1 MQNVS
6 TWYTDEEHMTYSRTL
21 AVRWRGVG
29 RELVG
34 EGEKPIFWRR
44 ACAADADDVVEK
56 GGRAEKGCVCLL
68 RRRRKEFHGEIQE
81 ARIVEWASMMHVLT
95 FSLGPSHW
103 YSLMFWVRFCCA
115 GFIKI
120 PRELFFPG
128 QWHILN
134 RTGGNCYLLTT
145 HVKTQKL
152 SGPGRGQRAACRLRE
167 GGACHS
173 RWTCPGTS

>member
-1 MQNVS
+1 
-6 TWYTDEEHMTYSRTL
+6 
-21 AVRWRGVG
+21 
-29 RELVG
+29 
-34 EGEKPIFWRR
+34 
-44 ACAADADDVVEK
+44 
-56 GGRAEKGCVCLL
+56 
-68 RRRRKEFHGEIQE
+68 
-81 ARIVEWASMMHVLT
+81 MMHVLT

-134 RTGGNCYLLTT
+134 RTGGNCYLHTT

-152 SGPGRGQRAACRLRE
+152 SWPGRGQRAACRLRRE
-167 GGACHS
+167 ELAI
-173 RWTCPGTS
+173 PGEPARERLSTQGQ